1 MIIHWKK
8 NESLMKHGHLVHS
21 SHKIEELW
29 LVEWE
34 LWMRDL
40 KDSGRD
46 QVPKVSLGDVNPS
59 LGC

>member
-1 MIIHWKK
+1 
-8 NESLMKHGHLVHS
+8 MKHGHLVHS
-21 SHKIEELW
+21 SHEIEELW